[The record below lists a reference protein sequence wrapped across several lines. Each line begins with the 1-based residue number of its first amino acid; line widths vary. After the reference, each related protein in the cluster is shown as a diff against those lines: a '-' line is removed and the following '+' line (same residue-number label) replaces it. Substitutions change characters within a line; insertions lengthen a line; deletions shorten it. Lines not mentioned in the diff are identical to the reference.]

1 LDDILHDFSLKDASQ
16 LGRDGTNFNN
26 KEDQLNLE
34 GMGTISQPNSKGIA
48 PSQSNSKGILTKYQL
63 NLGGIVV
70 VDHPILEGILT
81 NDQPNVVT

>member
-34 GMGTISQPNSKGIA
+34 GMGTTSQLNSKGIA
-48 PSQSNSKGILTKYQL
+48 LGQSNSKGILTKY
-63 NLGGIVV
+63 
-70 VDHPILEGILT
+70 
-81 NDQPNVVT
+81 